1 MKDLTCGPFTLT
13 YQNGFV
19 RYIRYGDKEILRMI
33 YFALRDENWGTH
45 SLKVYDEVID
55 STNGGFRIHYH
66 ADSHSDNVVFIRWIV
81 TIEGKATGEI
91 VFSIDGEV
99 MADHRKN
106 RAGFCVLHP
115 LRETI
120 GQPVVILHDD
130 ATTTEHTFPEY
141 IAPEDPFLDIVQMK
155 WQVNDHWYSLRF
167 SGDVF
172 ETEDQRNWSDA
183 SFKTFCTPLSKPF
196 PAELKKGER
205 IGQKVIFKPEQRLKK
220 LPTSDIIKITTSQKE
235 LVLPAIGISS
245 SPSEEF
251 TEEILKSL
259 KAIRFDHYRID
270 VDLSNIEWQD
280 SFTNDV
286 LISERLELPLEIVM
300 HLPQDPRDALDDFLN
315 LFDKERV
322 PVRKITVLS
331 KGELTTRDHHLEFI
345 PFLKSIFPT
354 AAVGAGTDFNF
365 TELNRHRFSESAAD
379 YVTFGLDPQEH
390 ASDDLTII
398 ENLEAQY
405 YGVISARN
413 IYNTAAHVSPVLL
426 KRKYNPYATNPAAFH
441 ISEEERIEPRQ
452 QTPFCAV
459 WTLGSIKQMA
469 AANASAVTY
478 FQTVG
483 PHGIISNE
491 GEEYPVFRAFQLL
504 REAGSNEAFET
515 HSSKP
520 LQVDGIVFKNNKV
533 LLWNYTSSD
542 QTVSIPERGIQITIG
557 PMGFI
562 IV

>member
-1 MKDLTCGPFTLT
+1 
-13 YQNGFV
+13 
-19 RYIRYGDKEILRMI
+19 
-33 YFALRDENWGTH
+33 
-45 SLKVYDEVID
+45 
-55 STNGGFRIHYH
+55 
-66 ADSHSDNVVFIRWIV
+66 
-81 TIEGKATGEI
+81 
-91 VFSIDGEV
+91 
-99 MADHRKN
+99 
-106 RAGFCVLHP
+106 
-115 LRETI
+115 
-120 GQPVVILHDD
+120 
-130 ATTTEHTFPEY
+130 
-141 IAPEDPFLDIVQMK
+141 
-155 WQVNDHWYSLRF
+155 
-167 SGDVF
+167 
-172 ETEDQRNWSDA
+172 
-183 SFKTFCTPLSKPF
+183 
-196 PAELKKGER
+196 
-205 IGQKVIFKPEQRLKK
+205 
-220 LPTSDIIKITTSQKE
+220 
-235 LVLPAIGISS
+235 
-245 SPSEEF
+245 
-251 TEEILKSL
+251 
-259 KAIRFDHYRID
+259 
-270 VDLSNIEWQD
+270 
-280 SFTNDV
+280 
-286 LISERLELPLEIVM
+286 
-300 HLPQDPRDALDDFLN
+300 
-315 LFDKERV
+315 
-322 PVRKITVLS
+322 
-331 KGELTTRDHHLEFI
+331 
-345 PFLKSIFPT
+345 
-354 AAVGAGTDFNF
+354 VGAGTDFNF

-542 QTVSIPERGIQITIG
+542 QTVSIPER
-557 PMGFI
+557 
-562 IV
+562 